1 MSFTIALL
9 SFVAVVSAILATRT
23 DSVLGFC
30 VYTIAAG
37 GSFATAVYLMGD
49 QCMK

>member
-1 MSFTIALL
+1 MSVTIALL

-23 DSVLGFC
+23 YSILGFC

-37 GSFATAVYLMGD
+37 GSFATAVYMMAESLNR
-49 QCMK
+49 